1 MRGVLVVLVAGVVCA
16 LPAAS
21 VAQAPD
27 GLTVRTE
34 SAVVDPVT
42 SHVTFTLSFSRTP
55 DFQTVDEFDR
65 QADSFQYYILGDPS
79 LPYPAYYDSIIRGD
93 EIHVV
98 PDVLRVR
105 DPVPPDPDPA
115 AHGWGPIRGEVPYR
129 LQGNVLTFSVALS
142 TISEH
147 SVDGRFSYELLL
159 TQFGGSTQ
167 FIQNQSIVRPS
178 GPTSKDQCKNGGWQ
192 TYGTFKNQGDC
203 VSFVATKGKNQP
215 ANGP

>member
-1 MRGVLVVLVAGVVCA
+1 MVFLAAFVGTALA

-27 GLTVRTE
+27 GLTVRSE
-34 SAVVDPVT
+34 SAVFDPVT
-42 SHVTFTLSFSRTP
+42 SHVTFTLSFSRAP

-98 PDVLRVR
+98 PGVLRIR
-105 DPVPPDPDPA
+105 DPVPSDPDPA

-178 GPTSKDQCKNGGWQ
+178 GSTSKDQCKNGAWR
-192 TYGTFKNQGDC
+192 TYRVFKNQGDC

-215 ANGP
+215 AGTG